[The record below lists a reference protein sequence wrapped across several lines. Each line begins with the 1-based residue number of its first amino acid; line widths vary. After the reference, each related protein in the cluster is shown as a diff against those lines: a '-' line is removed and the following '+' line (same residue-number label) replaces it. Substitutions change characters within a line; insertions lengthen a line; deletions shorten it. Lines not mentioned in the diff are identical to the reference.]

1 MNLWPRNIPLYFNFV
16 IPGILLGLMGL
27 FTMLFLFFMPFS
39 LIDAALRRKEES
51 R

>member
-1 MNLWPRNIPLYFNFV
+1 MNLWPRIIPLYFNFV

-39 LIDAALRRKEES
+39 LIDAVLRRKEES

>member
-1 MNLWPRNIPLYFNFV
+1 MNLWPRIIRLSFYFV
-16 IPGILLGLMGL
+16 ITGILLGLMGL